1 MCIKHYSAQFGA
13 YLAICT
19 MYDMHYIAELNY
31 FRRLSDMNG
40 TKSTVVCTSVGL
52 PDSPTNCAMQ

>member
-40 TKSTVVCTSVGL
+40 TKYKVHCG
-52 PDSPTNCAMQ
+52 MY